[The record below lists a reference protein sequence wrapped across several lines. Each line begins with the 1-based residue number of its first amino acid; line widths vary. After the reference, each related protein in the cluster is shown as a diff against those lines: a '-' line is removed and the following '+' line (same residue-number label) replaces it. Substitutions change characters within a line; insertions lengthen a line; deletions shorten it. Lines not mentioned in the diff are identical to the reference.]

1 MDYLGKWEQYVPK
14 VFPEHAPANALYWTD
29 GTVDWYVFS
38 RALPKDTQYVAVMGG
53 RVVSAGNDATFMSLP
68 PEFEF
73 IRTDAEVS
81 LGHFYIGGV
90 FYDTDP
96 NAKDILR
103 PISPRQL
110 WLMARQVGITKAQVL
125 ATLEPAEGD
134 TEDVLEHKEVLYI
147 ELTEPPLAG
156 FLRDSPAA
164 EDFRQYMGLSS
175 EQFDDMWRM
184 AQEI

>member
-1 MDYLGKWEQYVPK
+1 MRLTQDFDFSLCGYDLSSTELAFLIQEKYPELTHGVDFWCMHYVK
-14 VFPEHAPANALYWTD
+14 ENSAERLSTSVI
-29 GTVDWYVFS
+29 VDWK
-38 RALPKDTQYVAVMGG
+38 PKDISEPSFEDIQELEATSEGLDAFRVSQYRME
-53 RVVSAGNDATFMSLP
+53 T
-68 PEFEF
+68 
-73 IRTDAEVS
+73 
-81 LGHFYIGGV
+81 
-90 FYDTDP
+90 
-96 NAKDILR
+96 LR

-134 TEDVLEHKEVLYI
+134 TDEVLEHKEVLYI

-164 EDFRQYMGLSS
+164 EDFREYMGLPP

>member
-1 MDYLGKWEQYVPK
+1 MDMNMYGLPYDVSSDDLAYVLCRRFPDAVHGKDFLCAHRVKENSS
-14 VFPEHAPANALYWTD
+14 ERTSPAIIVRW
-29 GTVDWYVFS
+29 S
-38 RALPKDTQYVAVMGG
+38 REEPQPTPTMIAEY
-53 RVVSAGNDATFMSLP
+53 
-68 PEFEF
+68 
-73 IRTDAEVS
+73 IRTYSDGLEQDRSRRERLVM
-81 LGHFYIGGV
+81 F
-90 FYDTDP
+90 
-96 NAKDILR
+96 K
-103 PISPRQL
+103 PISARQL

-134 TEDVLEHKEVLYI
+134 TDEVLGPKEVLHI

-164 EDFRQYMGLSS
+164 EDFRQYMGLPP